1 MNITIVQTF
10 TDGFTT
16 YQSGQELS
24 VPSEVAQRWIADG
37 KAQADTDGQQSWLS
51 STEVAATRAL
61 VSGGGN
67 RLAVAMGVIG
77 QSLPLG
83 ACQINDALGVKTRV
97 GFSAP
102 SQGYVEGVKTN
113 LAPGQHGSYVTLL
126 IQKLA
131 NELRIFHE
139 NGCIGGSSLTLDY
152 LGVLDVSGWR
162 ANRAYRGA
170 RVADTANGDP
180 GHKGEFIL
188 ENGAWWECTTGCD
201 HLAFYNS
208 DTPKTVEAIAW
219 RRNITYIAKNTNRTS
234 ANAKPTFT
242 PGTPDVT
249 TVTDNGTGSTGGGV
263 VWTQR
268 TAGANNT
275 ADGAGTIDGV
285 SRNQRVM
292 RLTDSG
298 YDPYGALA
306 RIRTAILGMPVSAN
320 NRYCLVVGTV
330 QTDAGKESALIAKG
344 MQLVGSSL
352 AADGIK
358 PIYTGCM
365 YYPTSGTANY
375 DTHETAMT
383 GAGIAG
389 TPNYSVNP
397 LQVLLTGSSGYT
409 LGIPGTTPRTGV
421 VYYIIPSLY
430 RLLGTNILSL
440 LQTPQPDPH
449 ATPEG
454 CDACATA
461 LAPYV
466 RAVLLNVAAPAY
478 P

>member
-1 MNITIVQTF
+1 MPGALTWDPTPP
-10 TDGFTT
+10 GGS
-16 YQSGQELS
+16 QSTSRGG
-24 VPSEVAQRWIADG
+24 VNPAADG
-37 KAQADTDGQQSWLS
+37 ASLN
-51 STEVAATRAL
+51 STEVAVARAL
-61 VSGGGN
+61 VSVDGN
-67 RLAVAMGVIG
+67 RLTVGMAVIG

-97 GFSAP
+97 GFAAP
-102 SQGYVEGVKTN
+102 TQGYFEGDKAS

-131 NELRIFHE
+131 SELRIFHE
-139 NGCIGGSSLTLDY
+139 NGCIGGGSLTNDY
-152 LGVLDVSGWR
+152 CGVLDVSGWR
-162 ANRAYRGA
+162 ANYACRGA
-170 RVADTANGDP
+170 RTADTANGDP

-208 DTPKTVEAIAW
+208 DTPKTVGGIAW
-219 RRNITYIAKNTNRTS
+219 RRNLTSIAKNTNRTT

-268 TAGANNT
+268 TPGANST
-275 ADGAGTIDGV
+275 ADGAGNG
-285 SRNQRVM
+285 RNWRVM
-292 RLTDSG
+292 RVTDSG
-298 YDPYGALA
+298 HDPYGALA
-306 RIRTAILGMPVSAN
+306 RVKNALLGMATSAN
-320 NRYCLVVGTV
+320 NKYCLVVGTV
-330 QTDAGKESALIAKG
+330 QSDAGKDTALIAKG
-344 MQLVGSSL
+344 MQVVGNSM
-352 AADGIK
+352 AADSIK
-358 PIYTGCM
+358 PIFTGCM

-375 DTHETAMT
+375 DTHETALSAT
-383 GAGIAG
+383 GIAG
-389 TPNYSVNP
+389 VPNLSVNP
-397 LQVLLTGSSGYT
+397 LQALLTGSSGYT

-430 RLLGTNILSL
+430 RLLGTEILSL

-449 ATPEG
+449 ANPEG
-454 CDACATA
+454 CNACATA